1 MATKN
6 PSGRVPADQATAG
19 RQEMWK
25 AIKANPKEITTR
37 AISEATGIGRSSIL
51 RYLKA
56 LTNAGYLKAEETEN
70 GQQGTWELIK
80 DPGFHAPRLRSD
92 GSKVTHGENY
102 EQLWRG
108 MYMLKSFSARDLI
121 QHASIEISEATAR
134 DYCKRLLAAGYLR
147 VERKADPHKALLA
160 SYRLIRN
167 KGPRAPQV
175 QRVQQI
181 FDPNSREVFPLGGGK

>member
-1 MATKN
+1 MATKK
-6 PSGRVPADQATAG
+6 ATVRLPVHQETDG
-19 RQEMWK
+19 RQEMWQ
-25 AIKANPKEITTR
+25 AIKTMPQQITVR
-37 AISEATGIGRSSIL
+37 AVVEKTGLNRTSVL

-56 LTNAGYLKAEETEN
+56 LTAAGHLASKDVAI
-70 GQQGTWELIK
+70 GFPSLWELVR
-80 DPGFHAPRLRSD
+80 DTGYHAPRVRED
-92 GSKVTHGENY
+92 GSKVTQGEVY

-121 QHASIEISEATAR
+121 EHASITISEATAR

-167 KGPRAPQV
+167 KGPQAPQV

-181 FDPNSREVFPLGGGK
+181 YDPNSREVFALGGGK